1 MSIELQMLVWSIILG
16 LVHIALGAT
25 FATMQRGLM
34 WNAGARDGDPKPLT
48 GVAGRL
54 DRASRNF
61 LETFVFFATA
71 VLAVLLA
78 QKADANTALGVQLY
92 FWARLA
98 YLPVYAAGIPFL
110 RTLIW
115 IVAMSGLLLVLLAL
129 L

>member
-1 MSIELQMLVWSIILG
+1 MSIELQMLLWSILLG
-16 LVHIALGAT
+16 LVHILAGAT
-25 FATMQRGLM
+25 FAIMQRGLM
-34 WNAGARDGDPKPLT
+34 WAFGPRDGTPAPLT

-54 DRASRNF
+54 ERASRNF
-61 LETFVFFATA
+61 LETFVFFAAA

-78 QKADANTALGVQLY
+78 QKTSEQTALGVQIY

-98 YLPVYAAGIPFL
+98 YLPVYAAGISYL

-115 IVAMSGLLLVLLAL
+115 AISLVGLAMVLMAL